1 MKDSSLSRAQ
11 LVARMRERL
20 ARPGASRL
28 LLSLIMILAAC
39 AAFVASIIALRSG
52 LGSMT
57 LRYPLAVVVGYL
69 TFLALIRGWIA
80 WQRRGRWANGGST
93 VGDLVSSIDAGDLS
107 LPSRSGAQPSFFA
120 GGRSGGGGGGS
131 TWSGIISP
139 TRSSSGG
146 PSGGSGLSL
155 DLDEIWPVVLAVVC
169 ALGGLLAIFYV
180 IYVAPVLL
188 AEVALDAAI
197 VSTLYQRLAKHEMS
211 HWAMTVVRHTWLPAL
226 ALVMFAAVGGWALQL
241 AAPEARSIGGVIRE
255 LRQ

>member
-1 MKDSSLSRAQ
+1 VVAGEAVPRSR
-11 LVARMRERL
+11 
-20 ARPGASRL
+20 
-28 LLSLIMILAAC
+28 
-39 AAFVASIIALRSG
+39 
-52 LGSMT
+52 
-57 LRYPLAVVVGYL
+57 
-69 TFLALIRGWIA
+69 
-80 WQRRGRWANGGST
+80 
-93 VGDLVSSIDAGDLS
+93 
-107 LPSRSGAQPSFFA
+107 
-120 GGRSGGGGGGS
+120 
-131 TWSGIISP
+131 IISP